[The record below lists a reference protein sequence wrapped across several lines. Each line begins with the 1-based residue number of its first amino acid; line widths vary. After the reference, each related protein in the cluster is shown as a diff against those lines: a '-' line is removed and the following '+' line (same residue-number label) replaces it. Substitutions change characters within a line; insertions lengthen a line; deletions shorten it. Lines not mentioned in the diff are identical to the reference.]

1 MSVTLL
7 RPGISNLVDALAVR
21 NHGTPRDPK
30 GISSRIAVYSRLTP
44 TSNTDYCDSFRT
56 GLWEKTP
63 WATEPPSINYWK
75 KRLFESIKK
84 RRQIVLDPP
93 YHGRLL
99 VVLLFMVKWLQ
110 YGTRDLPSSSTL

>member
-7 RPGISNLVDALAVR
+7 RPGISNIVDALAVR

-63 WATEPPSINYWK
+63 WATEAPSISY
-75 KRLFESIKK
+75 
-84 RRQIVLDPP
+84 
-93 YHGRLL
+93 
-99 VVLLFMVKWLQ
+99 
-110 YGTRDLPSSSTL
+110 